1 MKPGSEPEFGCT
13 YVQANSGSDPDF
25 GAAVLP
31 ALVDDLL
38 RAAVA
43 GADHLA
49 FGLSFGVDHVEGEL
63 VDAVL
68 LDLGIDLRPQF
79 GAGVSHRRRRGGP
92 GKTQHHHSHD
102 DSEHDDSFFSK
113 VSAKDP
119 WAALYSTKEKAA
131 VKTATVEL
139 FRSRRA

>member
-49 FGLSFGVDHVEGEL
+49 FGLRFGVDHVEGEL
-63 VDAVL
+63 VDAVV
-68 LDLGIDLRPQF
+68 LDLGVDLRLQLVT
-79 GAGVSHRRRRGGP
+79 GLSHRLRRGRTR
-92 GKTQHHHSHD
+92 KTQHHHSHD
-102 DSEHDDSFFSK
+102 DSEHDDS
-113 VSAKDP
+113 
-119 WAALYSTKEKAA
+119 L
-131 VKTATVEL
+131 L
-139 FRSRRA
+139 F